1 MPGLPERLRAYLRE
15 LPRGALALLVLEIE
29 RAFARGDQFPGG
41 ELLLEEVRGALRES
55 GQAAGRAGDPTR
67 VFFGALEPFLI
78 NDDPAHK
85 RPGRIARAILTPMW
99 SWICRGLVPAEAKAY
114 NAEAARAA
122 ADPATYEELAR
133 VFRDCVVAKMEL
145 VLANAKTDER
155 TRRRLIGQIGTQNAL
170 DDARGLLTTLSAA
183 EIGRAHV

>member
-1 MPGLPERLRAYLRE
+1 GVITGGGAGSATRQRHNQSLTHLKLCREAECLLNPRGCAMAGLPERLRAYLRE

-55 GQAAGRAGDPTR
+55 GQAAGRAGAAGDPPG
-67 VFFGALEPFLI
+67 VFLGALEPFLI
-78 NDDPAHK
+78 NDEPVHR

-99 SWICRGLVPAEAKAY
+99 SWICRDLVPVEAKAY

-133 VFRDCVVAKMEL
+133 VFR
-145 VLANAKTDER
+145 
-155 TRRRLIGQIGTQNAL
+155 
-170 DDARGLLTTLSAA
+170 
-183 EIGRAHV
+183 